1 MRRLALFCIFLI
13 LWAHVAGA
21 ESIITVDVLENGNAL
36 WSIEKRLPL
45 VSQAEIDDWEEFIR
59 EGQDVVQIQEDI
71 AEFRDR
77 IDLFLRSAEKFSNRS
92 MGAEKFNISYDTA
105 KTLSG
110 ASSIVRYSFEWKNFS
125 HGDSAK
131 IFIDDAFS
139 EGMVLSSD
147 NVLVIN
153 IPDGY
158 EVEKASPSFDRRDGN
173 RLIWDG
179 SLYHSFAKGEPALVL
194 SRTGV
199 GVETWILILVAVV
212 VLISSLVIFW
222 KRRRP
227 SKYNADAALTP
238 LPDLTKEDLG
248 DEEMIEQYLIKSGGQ
263 AYQSEIVKESGL
275 SKSKISIVLAKMKED
290 GRIAKI
296 KKGKEN
302 IIRLVNKFNPK
313 ER

>member
-1 MRRLALFCIFLI
+1 MRRLFLLCIFLI
-13 LWAHVAGA
+13 LGAHAAGA
-21 ESIITVDVLENGNAL
+21 ESVITVEVLENGNAL
-36 WSIEKRLPL
+36 WSIEKRLAL
-45 VSQAEIDDWEEFIR
+45 ASQAEIDDWEEYIQK
-59 EGQDVVQIQEDI
+59 GQDIDQIQKDI

-125 HGDSAK
+125 HIANEK
-131 IFIDDAFS
+131 IFIGDAFS

-147 NVLVIN
+147 NVLVIK

-158 EVEKASPSFDRRDGN
+158 EVEKTSPSFDRRDGN

-179 SLYHSFAKGEPALVL
+179 ALYHSFGRGEPALVL
-194 SRTGV
+194 SRTGLGLV
-199 GVETWILILVAVV
+199 TWLLILVVLV
-212 VLISSLVIFW
+212 VLISGVVAFW

-238 LPDLTKEDLG
+238 LPYLTKEDLG
-248 DEEMIEQYLIKSGGQ
+248 DEEMIQQYLIKSGGQ
-263 AYQSEIVKESGL
+263 AYQSDIVKESGL

-290 GRIAKI
+290 GRIVKI

-302 IIRLVNKFNPK
+302 IIRLIKNQS
-313 ER
+313 EIE